1 VENTAQKS
9 VKHSSRFL
17 LELRGDSMMFPKR
30 SQAGRQHRP
39 RLKLVD
45 MAECDLQQYTDDYLT
60 VRGIDTIRV
69 PATDRLDVMRG
80 ELAGLPD
87 NTCSIPITDKY
98 ALTLSLELKTRS
110 QLHGRQVRNAVAQRW
125 TIAQT
130 PSEVRAAVDTFIADA
145 DRIRKI
151 LADRGCAD

>member
-1 VENTAQKS
+1 VT
-9 VKHSSRFL
+9 
-17 LELRGDSMMFPKR
+17 MFPKH

-39 RLKLVD
+39 KLKLVD
-45 MAECDLQQYTDDYLT
+45 MAEADLQQYTDDYLT
-60 VRGIDTIRV
+60 VRGVDYIHV

-80 ELAGLPD
+80 ALAGIPD
-87 NTCSIPITDKY
+87 CTCSIPITDKY
-98 ALTLSLELKTRS
+98 SLTLALELKTRS

-125 TIAQT
+125 TIAQN
-130 PSEVRAAVDTFIADA
+130 PEQVRAAVDTFIADA